1 MTAHWSEP
9 WGAWHR
15 FALTTARSSP
25 SKPIRLAHRP
35 WHSPAVKMP
44 AWQRATQEMWAAT
57 EAVPSIHS
65 DEGWQ
70 PISVALKA
78 SWRLRYRAPGVR
90 AKRGSRR
97 PNTPSSRRQSWMAL
111 PVAYS
116 QNLIPPPCRS
126 GTIEGLDCPHKS
138 C

>member
-1 MTAHWSEP
+1 MTAHWSER

-44 AWQRATQEMWAAT
+44 AWQRATQEMRAAT

-97 PNTPSSRRQSWMAL
+97 PTAPSSRQAVVDGAACSL
-111 PVAYS
+111 LTKPD
-116 QNLIPPPCRS
+116 PP
-126 GTIEGLDCPHKS
+126 TL
-138 C
+138 